1 MIEPFSNRSEA
12 GRQALIAQI
21 LFNQNITKKSQFV
34 PYTELFP
41 YLQDNPSW
49 LDDDRIKKAQKV
61 LNTLQTEAQLS
72 DFRSRIAEEFEIED
86 KNKDKDKFYLNR
98 IRDLYQEC
106 DRRFQAEQLKQL
118 NKGEKA

>member
-1 MIEPFSNRSEA
+1 MIEPFSNRAEA

-72 DFRSRIAEEFEIED
+72 DFRSKIAEEYDIENT
-86 KNKDKDKFYLNR
+86 KEEKDKFYLKR
-98 IRDLYQEC
+98 IVDLYQEC
-106 DRRFQAEQLKQL
+106 DQRFQAEQLKQL